1 MRQES
6 EGCPSKSKQHSCEA
20 AVTELGPDNSPSLS
34 SRILFLPFTTY
45 FRTKDLLALK
55 SCLRLVLAAVLLTTT
70 LAWAITDLTPS
81 SGPPFCIL
89 RPRRTVLSL
98 TPPPPLPSL
107 LAPARSN
114 TQSTDSG
121 IKSSTSLVAV
131 SAHPLLSHHP
141 LPQTAD
147 RSSGVVPPGRNATR
161 TSKSNIQHPH
171 NSQLLHI
178 CDVSAIG
185 SPTIRTP
192 ALHSAR
198 QCVHF
203 NPSSLF

>member
-6 EGCPSKSKQHSCEA
+6 EGSPSKSKQHSCEA
-20 AVTELGPDNSPSLS
+20 AVTELGPDNSPSPW

-55 SCLRLVLAAVLLTTT
+55 SCLRLVLAAILLITT

-98 TPPPPLPSL
+98 TPSPSSFSPRTGPLKHPVHRLGDQKLHQSRRCVCTPS
-107 LAPARSN
+107 PF
-114 TQSTDSG
+114 T
-121 IKSSTSLVAV
+121 SSA
-131 SAHPLLSHHP
+131 A
-141 LPQTAD
+141 AD
-147 RSSGVVPPGRNATR
+147 RRPQQRGRPSRQKRHENT
-161 TSKSNIQHPH
+161 KSNIQHPH

-203 NPSSLF
+203 YPSSLF